1 MMNSLC
7 AVKFC
12 NQDLS
17 FNLAQSDTESR
28 TLITFIGLD
37 SLNVIILTIELLLKD
52 QNTLNDCTQCA
63 SF

>member
-1 MMNSLC
+1 MMNSPC
-7 AVKFC
+7 AVKFY

-28 TLITFIGLD
+28 TLITFIDLD
-37 SLNVIILTIELLLKD
+37 SLNVIILIIVLLLED
-52 QNTLNDCTQCA
+52 QITLNNCTQCA